1 MCTPG
6 RPLPVFVE
14 ETFSARKRTPF
25 RAQYTPRSPAKSCPP
40 VSRITRSTETGH
52 LPRGVSFKSERKTNG
67 VLASP
72 HYRPTAHG
80 SYFDQCFEVIEKLGE
95 GSFGEVF
102 KARSRDDGRLYAVKR
117 CWERFRGTRDRRN
130 RLAEVERHETLSR
143 HPHCLGFVNA
153 WEERGLL
160 YIQTELCHM
169 SLAQYADLH
178 GRVPEHRV
186 WEILAD
192 LLQGLD
198 HLHCRQLGH
207 FDIKPSNVFL
217 ASDGAC
223 KLGDFGLCVSLDQN
237 LDNAMEGDAKYMARE
252 LMCKQFSKAADIF
265 SLGISMLELACDLEL
280 PSGGDNWHRL
290 RDGVLPQDFTRDVSP
305 QLLGVLSQ
313 MMHPDPSQR
322 PSASDLL
329 RHTRVQWAVWRGH
342 WRRLTRGVSSAVQW
356 VMVPLYRP
364 VLLVLVYLL
373 SWWRG
378 QAAVESAFPPPPPP
392 PSVPPFIGVADDS
405 FSGTLSFPLSFS
417 SPHPL
422 HLSSPPFLLFTSLLP
437 LSISFSP
444 FTLLPPFFFDSL
456 TLRLGSE
463 YVTLSS
469 LVAAL
474 RG

>member
-1 MCTPG
+1 
-6 RPLPVFVE
+6 
-14 ETFSARKRTPF
+14 
-25 RAQYTPRSPAKSCPP
+25 
-40 VSRITRSTETGH
+40 
-52 LPRGVSFKSERKTNG
+52 
-67 VLASP
+67 
-72 HYRPTAHG
+72 
-80 SYFDQCFEVIEKLGE
+80 
-95 GSFGEVF
+95 
-102 KARSRDDGRLYAVKR
+102 
-117 CWERFRGTRDRRN
+117 
-130 RLAEVERHETLSR
+130 
-143 HPHCLGFVNA
+143 
-153 WEERGLL
+153 
-160 YIQTELCHM
+160 
-169 SLAQYADLH
+169 
-178 GRVPEHRV
+178 
-186 WEILAD
+186 
-192 LLQGLD
+192 
-198 HLHCRQLGH
+198 
-207 FDIKPSNVFL
+207 
-217 ASDGAC
+217 
-223 KLGDFGLCVSLDQN
+223 
-237 LDNAMEGDAKYMARE
+237 
-252 LMCKQFSKAADIF
+252 
-265 SLGISMLELACDLEL
+265 
-280 PSGGDNWHRL
+280 
-290 RDGVLPQDFTRDVSP
+290 
-305 QLLGVLSQ
+305 

-342 WRRLTRGVSSAVQW
+342 WRRLTRGVVREGRGRGCGFISCLLQSSAVQW

-463 YVTLSS
+463 YVTLPS
-469 LVAAL
+469 LVAAS